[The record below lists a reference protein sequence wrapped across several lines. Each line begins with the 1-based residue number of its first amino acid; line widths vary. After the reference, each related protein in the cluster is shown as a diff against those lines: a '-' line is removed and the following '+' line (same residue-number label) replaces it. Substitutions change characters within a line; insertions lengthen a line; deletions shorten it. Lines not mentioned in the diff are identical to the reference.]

1 MMECK
6 RANGKKI
13 KRDYNLG
20 DLKTEVHWKIRGGKG
35 KCILHF
41 LHATLRYNFGMKQK
55 R

>member
-20 DLKTEVHWKIRGGKG
+20 DLKTEVH
-35 KCILHF
+35 LED
-41 LHATLRYNFGMKQK
+41 
-55 R
+55 